1 MKSNHDSAESEE
13 TQPRHDVA
21 NTEAASPNPNWS
33 RLTPVILL
41 SAVAFLLGG
50 NCSARIVPGGPF
62 ISILGNV
69 IPAIAAVVA
78 IGKGL
83 VAMRCKPAWPKL
95 IAFACI
101 LVATIGLAHVII
113 DVYVFWNRPHAR
125 GALIGL

>member
-1 MKSNHDSAESEE
+1 MKSNHDSAPSDESA
-13 TQPRHDVA
+13 PRIDVA
-21 NTEAASPNPNWS
+21 SSETIGPDPHWS
-33 RLTPVILL
+33 RLQPVILL

-62 ISILGNV
+62 ISILSDI
-69 IPAIAAVVA
+69 IPAIAAIVA
-78 IGKGL
+78 MGKGL

-95 IAFACI
+95 IAFVCI

-113 DVYVFWNRPHAR
+113 DVYMFWNRPHAR